1 MIYFIAPNIFSMSQT
16 IFSIH
21 IMIYK
26 PYKELIM
33 NNCTDLYFLSTVAC
47 QISECLS
54 KDDLE
59 LLAADL
65 KVLGEMLEA
74 ISVQQSACKK
84 SMQ

>member
-1 MIYFIAPNIFSMSQT
+1 
-16 IFSIH
+16 
-21 IMIYK
+21 
-26 PYKELIM
+26 M